1 MGLDSVELVMEIE
14 NYFNISIPD
23 PEAETLTTVGEM
35 ADCVASHRNVSS
47 VEAPLR
53 DELFAKIKDYLFSKA
68 NITADINIE
77 DKILN
82 YFSPHNETWAALE
95 TNLKIKIPYPEQ
107 VSLPGKKFSDKIRR
121 FINWL
126 PPYKPE
132 DITFELF
139 ISGICAY
146 NFRELLDPANIKNKY
161 EIYIGVMGITVD
173 KTGVDYYEVTPE
185 KSFTSDLGI
194 D

>member
-14 NYFNISIPD
+14 NYFDISIPD
-23 PEAETLTTVGEM
+23 AEAETLTTVGKM
-35 ADCVASHRNVSS
+35 ADCVASHRNISS

-53 DELFAKIKDYLFSKA
+53 DELFEKIKDHLFSKA
-68 NITADINIE
+68 NITANIDIE

-82 YFSPHNETWAALE
+82 YFSPHKETWAALE
-95 TNLKIKIPYPEQ
+95 TTLNIKIPYPEQ
-107 VSLPGKKFSDKIRR
+107 VSVPGKKLSDKIRR
-121 FINWL
+121 LISWL

-132 DITFELF
+132 EITFELF
-139 ISGICAY
+139 ISAICAY
-146 NFRELLDPANIKNKY
+146 NFRELFDPANIKNKY

-173 KTGVDYYEVTPE
+173 KIGVDYYEVTPE
-185 KSFTSDLGI
+185 KSFTSDLGV